1 MESAFYPVITVE
13 NEEELEMVTVYCDE
27 YKLEIQFLNEDL
39 NKFPAQ
45 ILLYVDREDFELFL
59 DTINK

>member
-13 NEEELEMVTVYCDE
+13 NEEELEMVTDYCDE

-45 ILLYVDREDFELFL
+45 ILLYIDREDFELFL
-59 DTINK
+59 DTIN